1 MDRLRSE
8 SRLDRFMNKGSDAEQ
23 AFINLH
29 EEIRMRGVVIVDIQY
44 FQTLVLAKLVVH
56 GRSKAQNRWKLF
68 KNKR

>member
-29 EEIRMRGVVIVDIQY
+29 EEIRMRGVVIVDTQY
-44 FQTLVLAKLVVH
+44 FQTLVLAKLVVY

-68 KNKR
+68 TNKR

>member
-29 EEIRMRGVVIVDIQY
+29 EEIRMRGAIIVDTQ
-44 FQTLVLAKLVVH
+44 
-56 GRSKAQNRWKLF
+56 
-68 KNKR
+68 